1 MSAKAISITSL
12 VKVYSSGLKALDNVN
27 LSVSTG
33 EIFGLIGP
41 NGAGKTT
48 ALRIIGTLL
57 KPTSGNVSV
66 MGHDVLGEQMAVRK
80 IISYLPE
87 DAGAYE
93 NLTGREYLAFMAG
106 FFSDDVQAFVETGM
120 KIADLKTRIDSKIKE
135 YSKGM
140 KRRLLIARALMTSPR
155 LAIMDE
161 PTSGLDVMHA
171 HHVRRKIKSL
181 IKEGGCTA
189 LISSHNLLEVEF
201 LCDKVALIDHGRI
214 IEQGT
219 PSDLKQK
226 YNAPNLE
233 EVFIGV
239 VKHA

>member
-1 MSAKAISITSL
+1 MTAKAISISNL
-12 VKVYSSGLKALDNVN
+12 VKIYSSGLKALDSVN
-27 LSVSTG
+27 LSVSMG

-66 MGHDVLGEQMAVRK
+66 MGHDILDEQMAVRK

-106 FFSDDVQAFVETGM
+106 FFSDDVQAFVDTGM
-120 KIADLKTRIDSKIKE
+120 RIADLKTRIDSKIKE

-181 IKEGGCTA
+181 IKESGSTA

-219 PSDLKQK
+219 PSNLKQK